1 MARGRGVCLRSTS
14 ARSRLHR
21 GSLSRAERVVLE
33 VELVEAAKG
42 GRVRVHAECVE
53 VEVVRRGA
61 HLLEDVLQRDRLAV
75 RRVRHHLVR
84 RDAALLL
91 DEAEQVPTAT
101 RARSLTDASRDVLS
115 SRAEAL
121 LVHRCGEVDVR
132 VHLRGAWGGRRL
144 EPGVRRGRCGTLRKV
159 PRRFLRQGGS
169 VREIDAT
176 GSERGGAL
184 RML

>member
-42 GRVRVHAECVE
+42 GRVGVHAECVE

-101 RARSLTDASRDVLS
+101 RAAASRTRPGTS
-115 SRAEAL
+115 SPR
-121 LVHRCGEVDVR
+121 
-132 VHLRGAWGGRRL
+132 GRRRFWFIAAARWMCVSTC
-144 EPGVRRGRCGTLRKV
+144 GVRGVAGSRGRGCGGAGAELCG
-159 PRRFLRQGGS
+159 RFLEGS
-169 VREIDAT
+169 
-176 GSERGGAL
+176 
-184 RML
+184 

>member
-115 SRAEAL
+115 SSPR
-121 LVHRCGEVDVR
+121 
-132 VHLRGAWGGRRL
+132 GRRRFWFIAAARWMCVSTC
-144 EPGVRRGRCGTLRKV
+144 GVRGVAGVSSRGCGGAGAELCG
-159 PRRFLRQGGS
+159 RFLEGS
-169 VREIDAT
+169 
-176 GSERGGAL
+176 
-184 RML
+184 